1 LHALQEYLAPPAIL
15 ILRGQPERMA
25 DWQRRLNA
33 GFRPHLLTFALDA
46 TADGLPPALQREY
59 SDDVNAWLCRGVECL
74 PVIDNP
80 EALLNALSSLRSS

>member
-1 LHALQEYLAPPAIL
+1 
-15 ILRGQPERMA
+15 
-25 DWQRRLNA
+25 
-33 GFRPHLLTFALDA
+33 
-46 TADGLPPALQREY
+46 LPPALQREY